1 MSKLGK
7 RYTLSADLSEEGDVQ
22 TSARMTLGSLM
33 LVCLSVLGAPL
44 RPAHADVPPG
54 PPPNVLPTA
63 PAPAQGGELR
73 FQFVQL
79 KEGGMVRCA
88 LYATPADYMKK
99 SFRETAGTVSGGR
112 ALCVFAN
119 LAPGTYSMAAFHDTN
134 NNAKLDT
141 GIFGIPAEGVCT
153 SNNAKGR
160 LGPPKYK
167 DAAFNFSGSPLT
179 QELRMFYR

>member
-1 MSKLGK
+1 
-7 RYTLSADLSEEGDVQ
+7 
-22 TSARMTLGSLM
+22 
-33 LVCLSVLGAPL
+33 
-44 RPAHADVPPG
+44 
-54 PPPNVLPTA
+54 
-63 PAPAQGGELR
+63 
-73 FQFVQL
+73 
-79 KEGGMVRCA
+79 MVRCA

-99 SFRETAGTVSGGR
+99 SFRETAGVVSGGR

-119 LAPGTYSMAAFHDTN
+119 LAPGTYSMAAFQDAN

-179 QELRMFYR
+179 QEVPKMTVQPWPFSHCNRARASACPTPHP